1 METLEEALR
10 RLIKDEYGS
19 IPAFAEVVDIP
30 ANSIYNALNRG
41 LKNTRTE
48 LTDKI
53 YRELNIDWDTAS
65 LTDFHELKL
74 KSQSKPQEVEV
85 PLLSRIAAGT
95 PLEMEDYADSFP
107 IPARLRDKYPDA
119 FLLRVDG
126 ESMNRI
132 IPNGCYALVD
142 PCDEVLHD
150 GKPYAICVNGY
161 DATIKRVHKPS
172 SMGKF
177 HQVLFEV
184 MQQAVDD
191 GKLARN
197 PMASVKRPRLHV
209 AEREA
214 LSPDELQLFLNRVDE
229 LPTDGRT
236 VALYMMACL
245 GLRCGEACA
254 LRDEQ
259 FGETATVDSTVRAAD
274 RSIGRPKSSAG
285 ARTLPVPPRLAAK
298 VGEWREVRRCIGLDG
313 SETLCCNKRGGVMT
327 TSAMENWW
335 RCTARAKLGCDGMT
349 LHQLRHSNLS
359 MMARHMSVFD
369 LQRYAGWSSI
379 APARIYVHDDLDAV
393 TRAVEMAWK

>member
-95 PLEMEDYADSFP
+95 PLEMEDYEDSFP
-107 IPARLRDKYPDA
+107 IPARLHDKYPDA

-126 ESMNRI
+126 DSMNRI

-161 DATIKRVHKPS
+161 DATIKRVHKLNNGFELIPDS
-172 SMGKF
+172 SDPTYSKTTYNFNDPQTDPVTVIGEVV
-177 HQVLFEV
+177 HYVLPYDWGF
-184 MQQAVDD
+184 
-191 GKLARN
+191 
-197 PMASVKRPRLHV
+197 
-209 AEREA
+209 
-214 LSPDELQLFLNRVDE
+214 
-229 LPTDGRT
+229 
-236 VALYMMACL
+236 
-245 GLRCGEACA
+245 
-254 LRDEQ
+254 
-259 FGETATVDSTVRAAD
+259 
-274 RSIGRPKSSAG
+274 
-285 ARTLPVPPRLAAK
+285 
-298 VGEWREVRRCIGLDG
+298 
-313 SETLCCNKRGGVMT
+313 
-327 TSAMENWW
+327 
-335 RCTARAKLGCDGMT
+335 
-349 LHQLRHSNLS
+349 
-359 MMARHMSVFD
+359 
-369 LQRYAGWSSI
+369 
-379 APARIYVHDDLDAV
+379 
-393 TRAVEMAWK
+393 